1 MSNEMV
7 LRLSRAIESKDEIT
21 GSHVTRIG
29 MYAKILAEAM
39 GMPSH
44 FCESIQIAS
53 AMHDVGKIEIP
64 DNILLKTN
72 VLTSEELKT
81 MESHTT
87 IGAKILTGSSYPLIQ
102 MDTTIALYHH
112 EKWDGTGYPKGLKG
126 EKIPIEA
133 RIVSLC
139 DHYDALVSKRPYRPP
154 FSHQE
159 TVRMISEGVERTGPQ
174 YFDPAVLKAFIQAE
188 SSFEKVVSSFQL
200 NTYGF

>member
-1 MSNEMV
+1 
-7 LRLSRAIESKDEIT
+7 
-21 GSHVTRIG
+21 
-29 MYAKILAEAM
+29 
-39 GMPSH
+39 
-44 FCESIQIAS
+44 
-53 AMHDVGKIEIP
+53 
-64 DNILLKTN
+64 
-72 VLTSEELKT
+72 

-102 MDTTIALYHH
+102 MDTTIELYHH

-200 NTYGF
+200 NTYRF